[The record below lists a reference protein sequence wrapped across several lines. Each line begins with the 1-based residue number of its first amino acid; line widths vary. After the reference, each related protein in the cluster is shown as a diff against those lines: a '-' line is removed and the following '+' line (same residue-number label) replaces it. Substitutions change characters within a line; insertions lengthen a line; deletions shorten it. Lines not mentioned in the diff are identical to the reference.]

1 MHTQRQ
7 PRIACLARLFESQ
20 GQARCSRLCL
30 SKLKYPR
37 KNPSQPLN
45 QLASHFLKPK
55 KKNKINK
62 GSFVT
67 KCETKQFPQSKNL
80 DSYLRPVGYVL
91 KKQKELEN
99 KTMTGMRHGSR
110 QQLGFCF
117 LKRSGGEEAAEGG
130 VRLFPGQP
138 VHSLPFQ
145 TQQHTHRAV

>member
-1 MHTQRQ
+1 MQQTLSFQVK
-7 PRIACLARLFESQ
+7 ISQ
-20 GQARCSRLCL
+20 VTPCSH
-30 SKLKYPR
+30 
-37 KNPSQPLN
+37 LN

-55 KKNKINK
+55 KKKKKINK

-67 KCETKQFPQSKNL
+67 KCETKQVPQSKNL

-117 LKRSGGEEAAEGG
+117 PKAIR
-130 VRLFPGQP
+130 R
-138 VHSLPFQ
+138 
-145 TQQHTHRAV
+145 